1 MTKEQ
6 SPIFK
11 TIKKWFPALT
21 IAQQEEVWEAI
32 ADEYDQAYEEG
43 WEDCKDVLLIKTKQI
58 LKDL

>member
-6 SPIFK
+6 SPIFN

-32 ADEYDQAYEEG
+32 ADEYDKAYEEG

-58 LKDL
+58 LEDL